1 MELSAELLI
10 RLLEVIDFRF
20 GLRHRLQ
27 QSRVGLLTGEEF
39 THHFL
44 HVGYLSCGFDVFEG
58 FIDLGGVAHLLLHT
72 LAHVGVPELLGVEV
86 LTHFEFRAVFIL
98 VSGGFSNFCVLALTL
113 DSARHRRFFVLD
125 AFLEFENTFL
135 SVFLFELDILHQ
147 VVEDSFRLETLLF
160 SFTLLTRFKLQNTL
174 LRLDTAVEFR

>member
-1 MELSAELLI
+1 VELSAELLI

-27 QSRVGLLTGEEF
+27 QSRVGLLTSEEL

-98 VSGGFSNFCVLALTL
+98 VSSGFSDFCVLALTL
-113 DSARHRRFFVLD
+113 DSARDRRFFVLD

-147 VVEDSFRLETLLF
+147 VVEDSFRLETFLF

-174 LRLDTAVEFR
+174 L